1 MNPGTILRSDF
12 RTWTGIVLSS
22 RKNWLGM
29 FLMHFGRG
37 RCPVVN
43 INGICRTF
51 SFILLLDTAF
61 VIFNNTPPKLSIA
74 ELSMAPVCPERSF
87 QAQSAEE
94 CFLHLARSYTTSI
107 PSSKE
112 YSVASTV
119 TKMCQNVLGTDNREY
134 FARLGKMNL
143 FIVISGM
150 LQTSTGRQSSAGLL
164 QL

>member
-1 MNPGTILRSDF
+1 
-12 RTWTGIVLSS
+12 
-22 RKNWLGM
+22 M
-29 FLMHFGRG
+29 FLLHFERD

-43 INGICRTF
+43 INGMRRTF

-74 ELSMAPVCPERSF
+74 ELSMAPVCSERSF

-94 CFLHLARSYTTSI
+94 CFLHLAGSYTTSI

-119 TKMCQNVLGTDNREY
+119 TNMCQNELGTDSREY
-134 FARLGKMNL
+134 FARLGKLNL

-150 LQTSTGRQSSAGLL
+150 LQSSTGMQSSAGFL
-164 QL
+164 QIPTKTNHKKSELGRLTIY